1 MLNKFAVTLVLVL
14 STAASAAIAADSA
27 AITDK
32 DTVAVVAMADNMWS
46 VAAVDGKKNLTK
58 LREFHD
64 AGDRGVQQIDYVVSC
79 AKGQL
84 ALAGFNL
91 LTADAFKTER
101 VAQPTYADLSFYQPV
116 IQHDISIVD
125 NVCGDRMA
133 GLGMSSVN

>member
-1 MLNKFAVTLVLVL
+1 MLNKFAVSLVLVV

-27 AITDK
+27 AITEK

-46 VAAVDGKKNLTK
+46 VAAVDRSRNLTK

-64 AGDRGVQQIDYVVSC
+64 VGDRGVQQIDYVVSC

-84 ALAGFNL
+84 ALAGFTL
-91 LTADAFKTER
+91 LTADAFKAER

-116 IQHDISIVD
+116 IQHDISIVA
-125 NVCGDRMA
+125 NVCGERSVAMY
-133 GLGMSSVN
+133 MSSDN